1 METRPGWHIRLRA
14 RLRARVR
21 ARARWFGFGLH
32 EPEHERGDHR
42 KDPGGLGVHD
52 ARDTLCPKPAQRAL
66 RSGAPQQCQL
76 DLTACDRRGTRRVF
90 RARRCGEVRSCW
102 AIAARD
108 GPPPKARTSLHRLR
122 MWPERAAPPPMAQRH
137 APAGAVV
144 RPARRSTVR
153 GACMPPERAP
163 ASPTGARTA
172 RERHRP
178 EQPRAS
184 ACCWYVLE
192 GGYTPKIPFS
202 SPRRPRN
209 YAEHAQM
216 LSATTQS
223 HQTPPARASSRG
235 ARRCWLDTTPPEGRP
250 ERHTTSP
257 TSVFYR
263 AREA

>member
-90 RARRCGEVRSCW
+90 RARRCGAVRSCW

-122 MWPERAAPPPMAQRH
+122 MWPELPRHPWHSGTRLLGPSCDQHDAPPSVEP
-137 APAGAVV
+137 V
-144 RPARRSTVR
+144 
-153 GACMPPERAP
+153 C
-163 ASPTGARTA
+163 
-172 RERHRP
+172 HRNGP
-178 EQPRAS
+178 
-184 ACCWYVLE
+184 
-192 GGYTPKIPFS
+192 
-202 SPRRPRN
+202 PRRPR
-209 YAEHAQM
+209 ALGRHE
-216 LSATTQS
+216 SATDRS
-223 HQTPPARASSRG
+223 SRARA
-235 ARRCWLDTTPPEGRP
+235 
-250 ERHTTSP
+250 
-257 TSVFYR
+257 R
-263 AREA
+263 AAGMF